1 MKITRLTIQKNNN
14 ERVNI
19 FLDGIYCLS
28 LTKDQIL
35 DNKLFVNKEIDEP
48 ELELLKRSSN
58 EGLVKAKTIEWLFIR
73 PRSARELSLYLL
85 KKKIDPELSQKIISE
100 MQNKKYQNDQQ
111 FCEWWVD
118 QRLAKNMSLTK
129 IKSELFSK
137 GINRTVV
144 EQVINNKNINESK
157 NMALFIQSKRL
168 TQKYPDK
175 LKLKKY
181 LFSKGYSYD
190 VINEYFT
197 QQN

>member
-19 FLDGIYCLS
+19 FIDGSYCLS

-35 DNKLFVNKEIDEP
+35 DYKLFVNKEIGEP
-48 ELELLKRSSN
+48 ELERLKRSSN

-85 KKKIDPELSQKIISE
+85 KKKIDPELSQKIIDE
-100 MQNKKYQNDQQ
+100 MQRKKYQNDQQ